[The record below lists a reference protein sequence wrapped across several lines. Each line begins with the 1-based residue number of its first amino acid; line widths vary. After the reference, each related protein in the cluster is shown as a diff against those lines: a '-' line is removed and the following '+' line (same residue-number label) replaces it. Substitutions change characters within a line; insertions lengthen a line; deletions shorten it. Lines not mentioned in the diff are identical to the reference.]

1 VTVDD
6 NTPVDEVVRIMETHR
21 IKRLPVMREN
31 RMVGIISRE
40 NLMHALLRSIHKSTA
55 LTKQK
60 EAERGRLAELE
71 REAWLHRTRT

>member
-1 VTVDD
+1 
-6 NTPVDEVVRIMETHR
+6 
-21 IKRLPVMREN
+21 
-31 RMVGIISRE
+31 MVGIISRE